1 MSTTRSFGTKILLFI
16 FGALLIVLAAAY
28 FFSLP
33 KEKNTTE
40 KSEVVLEKIQAVQK
54 LVSAEGYF
62 TDVYSYEDYKYWD
75 LSYFRKKALIKV
87 KARASYGFDLK
98 EMQLDIDPANKTIT
112 ISDIPNPELLSLD
125 PDYEY
130 YDMTEG
136 FFNEFSTQE
145 KTQVIRNARSFI
157 EQKAEQSD
165 LKNAAYAQGRHFMEL
180 IEIIAKEGGY
190 TVEYQDVPK
199 QLIPAYIDSLDRII
213 D

>member
-1 MSTTRSFGTKILLFI
+1 MSNDRSWGTKLLLFI
-16 FGALLIVLAAAY
+16 FVSLLLVLVAAY
-28 FFSLP
+28 VMSLP
-33 KEKNTTE
+33 KEKNTTQ

-98 EMQLDIDPANKTIT
+98 EMQLDIDPIRSVIT
-112 ISDIPNPELLSLD
+112 ISQIPEPELLSLD

-180 IEIIAKEGGY
+180 IEVIAREGGY
-190 TVEYQDVPK
+190 TVEYQGVPER
-199 QLIPAYIDSLDRII
+199 LIPAYVDSLEVII